1 MGYLM
6 GGFALGTLGFILFQ
20 ISGMDSLY
28 PDDSGHE
35 ARWTYL
41 ILRTT
46 AYFLMATGLLISLIG
61 FF

>member
-1 MGYLM
+1 MAYFMTGL
-6 GGFALGTLGFILFQ
+6 ALGTLGFILFY

-28 PDDSGHE
+28 PDDSEHE

-41 ILRTT
+41 VLRIMAYLLFAVGFLIL
-46 AYFLMATGLLISLIG
+46 IIG

>member
-1 MGYLM
+1 MAYFMAGL
-6 GGFALGTLGFILFQ
+6 ALGILGFILFF

-28 PDDSGHE
+28 ADDSEHE

-41 ILRTT
+41 VLRIT
-46 AYFLMATGLLISLIG
+46 AYLLFVVAVVVLILG